1 MEKAWKQLGLGGDVH
16 TAKFEDALVEIPS
29 NKLEAPS
36 ILFTKLED
44 KKIKEMEAIL
54 DKRIKIAIA
63 KEKKHAEEVTEVK
76 TEITYEEFQKLDIR
90 IGSVVAAENIKG
102 SDKLLKL
109 QVDIGEKRQIVA
121 GIAKSH
127 NPSELV
133 GRQVVVMA
141 NMKPAK
147 LFGVESRGMVL
158 AGDVEGAVLLQPE
171 KKVKEGTR
179 VR

>member
-1 MEKAWKQLGLGGDVH
+1 MEKAWKQLGLPSDFH
-16 TAKFEDALVEIPS
+16 NMRFEDALTEFPS
-29 NKLEAPS
+29 RELSAPE
-36 ILFTKLED
+36 ILFTKIGD

-54 DKRIKIAIA
+54 DKRIKIAMS
-63 KEKKHAEEVTEVK
+63 KEKKHTEETKEEK
-76 TEITYEEFQKLDIR
+76 TQISYEEFQKLDIR
-90 IGSVVAAENIKG
+90 IGKVLSAENIKG

-109 QVDIGEKRQIVA
+109 EVDIGEKRQIVA

-127 NPSELV
+127 SAADLV

-158 AGDVEGAVLLQPE
+158 AADAEETVLLLPAKE
-171 KKVKEGTR
+171 VKEGTR

>member
-1 MEKAWKQLGLGGDVH
+1 LE
-16 TAKFEDALVEIPS
+16 EALIEIPAVA
-29 NKLEAPS
+29 LEAPA

-54 DKRIKIAIA
+54 DNRIKIAMS
-63 KEKKHAEEVTEVK
+63 KEKKHAQEVEEIP
-76 TEITYEEFQKLDIR
+76 EITYEEFQKLDIR
-90 IGSVVAAENIKG
+90 IGTVLSAENIKG

-109 QVDIGEKRQIVA
+109 EVNIGEKRQIVA
-121 GIAKSH
+121 GIAKTH
-127 NPSELV
+127 NPAELV
-133 GRQVVVMA
+133 GSQVVVMA

-147 LFGVESRGMVL
+147 LFGLESRGMVL
-158 AGDVEGAVLLQPE
+158 AADVEGAALLLPE

>member
-1 MEKAWKQLGLGGDVH
+1 
-16 TAKFEDALVEIPS
+16 VEIS
-29 NKLEAPS
+29 ANKLEQPE
-36 ILFTKLED
+36 ILFTKIED

-54 DKRIKIAIA
+54 DKRVKIAIS
-63 KEKKHAEEVTEVK
+63 KEKKHAEEVKEEK
-76 TEITYEEFQKLDIR
+76 LEITYDEFQKLDIR
-90 IGSVVAAENIKG
+90 IGTVFSAENIKG

-109 QVDIGEKRQIVA
+109 EVDIGEKRQIVA

-127 NPSELV
+127 NPAELV
-133 GRQVVVMA
+133 GKQVVVMA

-158 AGDVEGAVLLQPE
+158 AGDAEGAVLLLPE
-171 KKVKEGTR
+171 KKVKEGTK

>member
-1 MEKAWKQLGLGGDVH
+1 M
-16 TAKFEDALVEIPS
+16 
-29 NKLEAPS
+29 
-36 ILFTKLED
+36 
-44 KKIKEMEAIL
+44 
-54 DKRIKIAIA
+54 A
-63 KEKKHAEEVTEVK
+63 KEKKHSEEVMEGK

-90 IGSVVAAENIKG
+90 VGTVLSAENIKG

-127 NPSELV
+127 DPSELV

-147 LFGVESRGMVL
+147 LFGVESKGMVL
-158 AGDVEGAVLLQPE
+158 AGDVEGAVLLLPE
-171 KKVKEGTR
+171 KKVKEGTK